1 MSTTPAD
8 ATGALPARPATTA
21 VPIHPLLS
29 GRWSTRRFDPDARLD
44 DATID
49 GLLEAARW
57 APSAFNGQPWR
68 WLVFTHDDANRAVVE
83 SALYAGNDWAKNAA
97 ALFVAV
103 MRVDGANGKPNPTR
117 QHDTGLSAMSLV
129 VEAGAMS
136 ARRGWHPRLEE
147 DA

>member
-29 GRWSTRRFDPDARLD
+29 ARWSTRRFDPDARLD
-44 DATID
+44 D
-49 GLLEAARW
+49 
-57 APSAFNGQPWR
+57 
-68 WLVFTHDDANRAVVE
+68 
-83 SALYAGNDWAKNAA
+83 
-97 ALFVAV
+97 
-103 MRVDGANGKPNPTR
+103 ANGKPNPTR

-136 ARRGWHPRLEE
+136 ARGGWHARLEE